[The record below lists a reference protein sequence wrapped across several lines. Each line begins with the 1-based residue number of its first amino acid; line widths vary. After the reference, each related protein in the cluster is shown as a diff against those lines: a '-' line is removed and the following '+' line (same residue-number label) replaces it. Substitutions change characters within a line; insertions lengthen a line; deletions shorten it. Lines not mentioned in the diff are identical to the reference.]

1 MTYKELLFLLIL
13 VSPASGANEF
23 YISLNAGFD
32 NISLESTDKKGI
44 ADLGKKISV
53 GIPFSQNWIVEV
65 FSSESCV
72 EVSHKTSEAREISE
86 SDRMILEFLSEI
98 FDYAF
103 GWGTLDLSHAY
114 VYIKLKTEVENR
126 GINALYKYNLTR
138 AVSVHVNGGV
148 TQWKSKYTAQITGA
162 EEAVVEDSGVGGNI
176 GAGFR
181 INFGKYTALHL
192 DYSRYYL
199 DDISI
204 ESVYLGGA
212 VRF

>member
-1 MTYKELLFLLIL
+1 MTYKELLFFLIL

-32 NISLESTDKKGI
+32 NISLDSVDKEGT

-53 GIPFSQNWIVEV
+53 GIPFGQNWIVEV
-65 FSSESCV
+65 FSSESGV
-72 EVSHKTSEAREISE
+72 ETSHKISEISE
-86 SDRMILEFLSEI
+86 SDRMILEFLNELY
-98 FDYAF
+98 DEAF
-103 GWGTLDLSHAY
+103 GWGTLDLSDFG
-114 VYIKLKTEVENR
+114 VYMKLKTEVENR
-126 GINALYKYNLTR
+126 GVNALYRYNLTR
-138 AVSVHVNGGV
+138 AVYVHVNGGV
-148 TQWKSKYTAQITGA
+148 TQWQSKYTAQIDGA

-181 INFGKYTALHL
+181 VNIGKYTALHL